1 MYLKRF
7 FAAYIDI
14 MIVTAFTVVPSII
27 FHISIPIYSAL
38 YLLLFIFKDFFF
50 TSVGKRI
57 LKLKVVDIS
66 GAEIKR
72 NAKLILRNITFFIV
86 PVEIIFLIVKK
97 NVRIGDIISDTKVV
111 EK

>member
-7 FAAYIDI
+7 LAVYIDI
-14 MIVTAFTVVPSII
+14 MIVSVFTVVPGIV
-27 FHISIPIYSAL
+27 FDIPRTIYVFL
-38 YLLLFIFKDFFF
+38 YFLLLMFKDFFF